1 MPVIIPKSLPATI
14 TLEKEAVF
22 VMNEFRASSQ
32 DIRPL
37 KLVIVN
43 LTELY
48 QSARQLSYGYKDCV
62 G

>member
-43 LTELY
+43 LI
-48 QSARQLSYGYKDCV
+48 Q
-62 G
+62 